1 VAVPVAT
8 AGNDL
13 ALEAQMPSTSRSGAW
28 SWRHLRVWRGI
39 VLALTGIFF
48 LLPLY
53 AAIRF
58 ALENNLGHLTV
69 AAFTAIPHTA
79 GFMPAFLLSI
89 RLAAV
94 TMAITLAL
102 MVPTTIYVHLKHPK
116 LLVAFDA
123 ITLLPIAIPPIV
135 LIIGVLQ
142 IVPFQLKSTPYL
154 LSLEYVIL
162 AMPFAYRSLDA
173 GLRAI
178 DLKTL
183 VEASRSLGGRW
194 LTTMWRVVVPN
205 LRAALLSAMIL
216 TLALVLGEFTMA
228 SLDLYTTLPV
238 WVVNT
243 DAITAH
249 ISVAVSFLSLVLT
262 WILLLALSS
271 FDRRQLRKTVIV
283 EEVR

>member
-1 VAVPVAT
+1 VAIPVAAT
-8 AGNDL
+8 SEALL
-13 ALEAQMPSTSRSGAW
+13 AEGQVPRRRSGTW
-28 SWRHLRVWRGI
+28 SWRNLRVWRGV
-39 VLALTGIFF
+39 VLGLTGIFF
-48 LLPLY
+48 LVPLY
-53 AAIRF
+53 AALRF
-58 ALENNLGHLTV
+58 ALENNLGHLTF
-69 AAFTAIPHTA
+69 AAFSAIPHTT
-79 GFMPAFLLSI
+79 GFLPAFYLSL

-94 TMAITLAL
+94 TMVITLAL
-102 MVPTTIYVHLKHPK
+102 MVPTTIYVHLKYPR
-116 LLVAFDA
+116 LLVVFDA
-123 ITLLPIAIPPIV
+123 ITLLPVGIPPIV

-142 IVPFQLKSTPYL
+142 TAPFALKSTPYL

-194 LTTMWRVVVPN
+194 ITTVWRVIIPN
-205 LRAALLSAMIL
+205 LRTSLLSAMIL
-216 TLALVLGEFTMA
+216 SLALVLGEFTMA

-249 ISVAVSFLSLVLT
+249 VSVAVSFLSLMLT
-262 WILLLALSS
+262 WILLMALSS
-271 FDRRQLRKTVIV
+271 FDRRQFRKTVLIA
-283 EEVR
+283 EET